1 MRRVGYT
8 DCGLTELLGE
18 AKLPKGSFYNYF
30 PTKEAFAVEVVE
42 AFYDWHDRLLA
53 GLAGDFSRPALSRVE
68 EYFRTLLDEAERVD
82 PAERGCLIALLA
94 LEKPATSE
102 PIRQA
107 LCGAFRRWQDRLVEL
122 LCEAQGS
129 GELAGNEDAER
140 LASLLLHTWEGA
152 LLRARLEQDTW
163 PLADFV
169 STALPRLLRA

>member
-30 PTKEAFAVEVVE
+30 PTKEAFAVEVVA
-42 AFYDWHDRLLA
+42 AFYDWHDRLL
-53 GLAGDFSRPALSRVE
+53 GKLVEDISRPALVRVE
-68 EYFRTLLDEAERVD
+68 EYFRTLLDEAERAD

-107 LCGAFRRWQDRLVEL
+107 LCGAFHRWQDRLAEL
-122 LCEAQGS
+122 LRQAQES
-129 GELAGNEDAER
+129 GELTGEDAEL